1 MQLDKT
7 IIAIRE
13 RNWLD
18 ILDLSLQVL
27 RTHFGPLLL
36 AAAVGIAPMMLFN
49 DWWLGDGFASEDADE
64 TFGTSIAL
72 LLWILIE
79 IPLATAP
86 MTLYLGRVLFMDKP
100 TVRQMARDFFGCLP
114 QLLLFQVLVRVP
126 LIFMIVT
133 WILPFAVWP
142 YLNEVILLERNR
154 LVARQPGELSTR
166 RRSSALHGASIGEL
180 MLQALGTLVVA
191 LLLTFAVWM
200 SIWFLR
206 GLLVGR
212 WEFEPVMFA
221 VYLQL
226 AAWIVASYFTVVRFL
241 SYLDLR
247 IRREGWEVELV
258 MRAERARL
266 ARQIA

>member
-1 MQLDKT
+1 LQLDKT
-7 IIAIRE
+7 HIAIRE

-27 RTHFGPLLL
+27 RTHIGPLLL
-36 AAAVGIAPMMLFN
+36 AGAVGVVPMMLLN
-49 DWWLGDGFASEDADE
+49 AWLLGDGFATDDPDQQ
-64 TFGTSIAL
+64 FGSSVIL

-79 IPLATAP
+79 VPLATAP
-86 MTLYLGRVLFMDKP
+86 MTLYLGRALFMDKP
-100 TVRQMARDFFGCLP
+100 TPRQMAREFFGCLP
-114 QLLLFQVLVRVP
+114 QLILFQVIIRVP
-126 LIFMIVT
+126 LIFMVVT

-142 YLNEVILLERNR
+142 FLNEVILLERNR

-166 RRSSALHGASIGEL
+166 RRSSALHGSSIGEL
-180 MLQALGTLVVA
+180 MLQGLGTFLLA
-191 LLLTFAVWM
+191 LLLTLALWM
-200 SIWFLR
+200 TLWFLR
-206 GLLVGR
+206 GMLTGR
-212 WEFEPVMFA
+212 WTFEAVMYT

-226 AAWIVASYFTVVRFL
+226 AAWIVASYFTVARFL

-266 ARQIA
+266 ARQLA